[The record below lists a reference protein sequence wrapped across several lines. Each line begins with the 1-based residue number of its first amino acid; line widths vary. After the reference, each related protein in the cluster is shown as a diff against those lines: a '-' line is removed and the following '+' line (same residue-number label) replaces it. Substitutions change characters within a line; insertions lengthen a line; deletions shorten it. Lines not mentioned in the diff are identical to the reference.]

1 MAERN
6 LIYFVADVHLGRRQE
21 TKAEVEARF
30 VAFLKSLPVAS
41 VSRLYLLGDIWDFWY
56 EYHDVVPREGLRVV
70 AELIHLMDE
79 GVEVWFCP
87 GNHDIWTFS
96 LFKDLGMHYFEQ
108 PLFVRLGDKDFCL
121 GHGDLLGGATR
132 GYAFLLGVFRN
143 RFLQRLFSTIHP
155 TLAFRWARNWS
166 KSSRD
171 KHPNHKFRG
180 PDEFLYQFAA
190 KAEQEHH
197 VDYFVFGHYHDS
209 VDLTLPGGAK
219 LIVLKDWESGGMP
232 CAVFNGSSF
241 ELRSPA
247 SPAE

>member
-6 LIYFVADVHLGRRQE
+6 LIYFVADVHLGRRAE

-30 VAFLKSLPVAS
+30 LAFLKGLPVES

-56 EYHDVVPREGLRVV
+56 EYHDVMPREGLRVV

-96 LFKDLGMHYFEQ
+96 LFKELGFHYFEQ

-132 GYAFLLGVFRN
+132 GYAFLLKIFHC
-143 RFLQRLFSTIHP
+143 RFLQRLFAAIHP
-155 TLAFRWARNWS
+155 TLAFRCARAWS

-171 KHPNHKFRG
+171 KHPNHRFRG
-180 PDEFLYQFAA
+180 TEEFLYQFAA
-190 KAEQEHH
+190 QTEQERH

-209 VDLTLPGGAK
+209 VDMTLPGGAK
-219 LIVLKDWESGGMP
+219 LFVLDNWEEGGMP

>member
-21 TKAEVEARF
+21 TMAEVEARF
-30 VAFLKSLPVAS
+30 IAFLKGLPVES
-41 VSRLYLLGDIWDFWY
+41 VSRLYLLGDIWDFWF
-56 EYHDVVPREGLRVV
+56 EYHDVMPREGLRVV
-70 AELIHLMDE
+70 AELIRLMDE

-96 LFKDLGMHYFEQ
+96 LFKELGMHYFEQ

-121 GHGDLLGGATR
+121 GHGDRLGGATR
-132 GYAFLLGVFRN
+132 GYAFLLGIFHSH
-143 RFLQRLFSTIHP
+143 FIQRLFAAIHP
-155 TLAFRWARNWS
+155 TIAFRWARAWT
-166 KSSRD
+166 KSSRN

-180 PDEFLYQFAA
+180 AEEFLYQFAA
-190 KAEQEHH
+190 KTEQERH

-209 VDLTLPGGAK
+209 VDLKLPGGAE
-219 LIVLKDWESGGMP
+219 LIVLKNWEDGGMP

-241 ELRSPA
+241 ELRTPA

>member
-1 MAERN
+1 MAERK
-6 LIYFVADVHLGRRQE
+6 LIYFVADVHLGLKLKDPEERE
-21 TKAEVEARF
+21 KRF
-30 VAFLKSLPVAS
+30 IAFLKGLPAES
-41 VSRLYLLGDIWDFWY
+41 MRALYLLGDIWDFWY
-56 EYHDVVPREGLRVV
+56 EYRDVVPRFGARVV
-70 AELIHLMDE
+70 AEYIRLMDA

-96 LFKDLGMHYFEQ
+96 LFKELGFHYFEQ

-132 GYAFLLGVFRN
+132 GYAFLLKIFHC
-143 RFLQRLFSTIHP
+143 RFLQRLFAAIHP
-155 TLAFRWARNWS
+155 TLAFRWARAWS

-171 KHPNHKFRG
+171 KHPNHRFRG
-180 PDEFLYQFAA
+180 TEEFLYQFAA
-190 KAEQEHH
+190 QTEQERH

-209 VDLTLPGGAK
+209 VDMTLPGGAK
-219 LIVLKDWESGGMP
+219 LFVLDNWEEGGMP

>member
-6 LIYFVADVHLGRRQE
+6 LIYFVADVHLGRRPE
-21 TKAEVEARF
+21 TREEVEARF
-30 VAFLKSLPVAS
+30 LAFLKGLPVEQ
-41 VSRLYLLGDIWDFWY
+41 VSRLYLLGDIWDFWF
-56 EYHDVVPREGLRVV
+56 EYHDVVPREGIRVV
-70 AELIHLMDE
+70 AELLHLMDE

-96 LFKDLGMHYFEQ
+96 LFKDLGFHYFEQ

-121 GHGDLLGGATR
+121 GHGDRLGGATR
-132 GYAFLLGVFRN
+132 SYSFLLKLFHS
-143 RFLQRLFSTIHP
+143 RFIQRLFAAIHP
-155 TLAFRWARNWS
+155 TLGYRWARAWT
-166 KSSRD
+166 KSSRG

-190 KAEQEHH
+190 RTEQERH

-219 LIVLKDWESGGMP
+219 LIVLKDWEPGGMP
-232 CAVFNGSSF
+232 CAVFNGTSF
-241 ELRSPA
+241 ELRTPA

>member
-6 LIYFVADVHLGRRQE
+6 LVYFVSDVHLGRRDVDP
-21 TKAEVEARF
+21 AEREARF
-30 VAFLKSLPVAS
+30 VSFLKGLSPETVKA
-41 VSRLYLLGDIWDFWY
+41 LYLLGDIWDFWF
-56 EYHDVVPREGLRVV
+56 EYHDVVPREGFRVV
-70 AELIHLMDE
+70 AELVHLMDE

-96 LFKDLGMHYFEQ
+96 FFKELGFHYFEQ

-121 GHGDLLGGATR
+121 GHGDCVGGATR
-132 GYAFLLGVFRN
+132 GYSFLMKLFHSHFIQRAFAAL
-143 RFLQRLFSTIHP
+143 HP
-155 TLAFRWARNWS
+155 TLAYRWARAWS
-166 KSSRD
+166 KSSRS

-190 KAEQEHH
+190 RTEQERH

-219 LIVLKDWESGGMP
+219 LIVLKDWEPGGMP
-232 CAVFNGSSF
+232 CAVFNGTSF
-241 ELRSPA
+241 ELRTPA